1 MKLKKVV
8 NIFLFALVFG
18 IGFASCSSD
27 DDDNNPKPDINL
39 VAGTW
44 KFTELTADVEAV
56 DSLLTD
62 SVTHYIDSMKVA
74 VKRTYVFELDG
85 TYENNPGDEGEVIK
99 GKYKV
104 DGDKIIF
111 DDKTDSAIAYTFKTD
126 TLKASEDVKARVAEA
141 LEIDPDS
148 IAKAVKVEIFSR
160 VSR

>member
-27 DDDNNPKPDINL
+27 DDDNPKPDINP

-62 SVTHYIDSMKVA
+62 SVTNYIDSMKVA
-74 VKRTYVFELDG
+74 VKRTYVFKMDG

-111 DDKTDSAIAYTFKTD
+111 DDKTDSAIAYTFKSD
-126 TLKASEDVKARVAEA
+126 TLKASEDVKAKVAEA
-141 LEIDPDS
+141 LKIDPDS
-148 IAKAVKVEIFSR
+148 IAKAIKVEMFSR
-160 VSR
+160 ISR